1 MVSEPIMTPSLQMD
15 SSFNG
20 SNNNLFSMLSTI
32 SIDDIPVAVKYLVDK
47 LATAKKKKATTQST
61 HTWDN
66 YKLSKEV
73 ISMAPAERK
82 EIYGDYKS
90 ELTDILEE
98 KYK

>member
-1 MVSEPIMTPSLQMD
+1 MANEPIMAPSLQVD
-15 SSFNG
+15 SSLDS
-20 SNNNLFSMLSTI
+20 SNNNLFSMLSSI
-32 SIDDIPVAVKYLVDK
+32 SIDDIPAAVKFLVDK
-47 LATAKKKKATTQST
+47 LATAKKKRATTQST